1 MIRRPAIGL
10 LALVFRRLAGL
21 SSDNLVNDS
30 EGRLSRLSDS
40 RLEFLLGKIAERAR
54 LFGEVLMDALRL
66 ERRAL
71 VPWGIRYPTAKASRV
86 EPHGPFLLAHQ
97 LAEPASRAH
106 SDLDALSLELAVLCL
121 ASIRRD
127 RRGLVVKVFHLIDG
141 RGLSDV
147 LAGCIVFCE
156 GCRHGAPLQLS
167 STSRNDSRSASF
179 TTSQRFHASH
189 SISALTA
196 ASMQARS
203 AFGSI
208 ASSSQHEPP

>member
-71 VPWGIRYPTAKASRV
+71 VPWGIRYPTGPRSVFARASAQSTAYFLRTLLSTPRTV
-86 EPHGPFLLAHQ
+86 PFSLQ
-97 LAEPASRAH
+97 TWTRTGCWSQKSR
-106 SDLDALSLELAVLCL
+106 
-121 ASIRRD
+121 R
-127 RRGLVVKVFHLIDG
+127 
-141 RGLSDV
+141 
-147 LAGCIVFCE
+147 
-156 GCRHGAPLQLS
+156 
-167 STSRNDSRSASF
+167 
-179 TTSQRFHASH
+179 
-189 SISALTA
+189 
-196 ASMQARS
+196 
-203 AFGSI
+203 
-208 ASSSQHEPP
+208 